1 MRVALVTLALLTGCV
16 FERSPGSVFQ
26 LEVSRYPQQVEA
38 GTSFEVLIDVF
49 DIHEPLEVAV
59 TPVDGLRIDETVG
72 GTFVILKVTVDAS
85 ATLGATSI
93 SIALRSGV
101 REGEIIVG
109 FEVVA
114 VDETQ

>member
-1 MRVALVTLALLTGCV
+1 MTLALLTGCV
-16 FERSPGSVFQ
+16 FERSSGSVFQ
-26 LEVSRYPQQVEA
+26 LEVSRVPQQVEV

-49 DIHEPLEVAV
+49 DIRKPLEVAV
-59 TPVDGLRIDETVG
+59 TAVDGLSIDETVG
-72 GTFVILKVTVDAS
+72 GTFVILEVTVDAS

-114 VDETQ
+114 GAEAQ

>member
-1 MRVALVTLALLTGCV
+1 MRVVLVTLVLLTSCV
-16 FERSPGSVFQ
+16 FERTAGSVFQ

-49 DIHEPLEVAV
+49 DIREPLEVAV
-59 TPVDGLRIDETVG
+59 TPVEGLRIDETVG

-93 SIALRSGV
+93 PITLRSGGHK
-101 REGEIIVG
+101 GEVVVG

-114 VDETQ
+114 MAETQ